1 MSLLRHLK
9 SKTSPVHLFFL
20 ERFGDASAARRAL
33 RVTED
38 AGIVRADLEASPIG
52 ADPELAWRLGN
63 PVVRPV
69 ELARYPWP
77 TVGTAFDYR
86 ARFFFDPAPA
96 EDLVAYRGARELASY
111 FGNATTKLAA
121 FVELRDVLADLLSTD
136 PSMAGPSRE
145 ESMAKACYAL
155 ALYEQCRRARPDDA
169 WPLVQAGPKATL
181 EEIYSLAVPAVIE
194 DLTRL
199 ALTFSQSQRTL
210 LATRP
215 YVANPTFGE
224 ASIRLDGAD
233 ADLIVGDRL
242 IDIKTTTD
250 DTIERLALWQIAGYT
265 LSDLD
270 DDFHIREVGL
280 YFSRHGVQAVWSL
293 EGLLSLLSGGP
304 ADLVNVRSDFRRMLE
319 GLESDREI
327 ARRDRVPQF
336 GWTPPVRDRS
346 TETIKRAMTFRPPVR
361 GKGKW
366 HVAYADNPVTG
377 AKPGVTDPASSASCG
392 NTKAQ
397 LDVQGKTFKPTKGH
411 HASEYA
417 ERLCARCLDYGG
429 PFHELANTYPERV
442 ILSRDHWK
450 FREPVHARLKWHIAR
465 PDFYDEKRRS
475 LVGICNSG
483 DAIKAQGQTLLV
495 PDDLDDADADLR
507 LCRHCIIQVRQ
518 ALKGGSA

>member
-1 MSLLRHLK
+1 MSLLGHLK
-9 SKTSPVHLFFL
+9 SKTSPVHLFFR

-33 RVTED
+33 RVTGD
-38 AGIVRADLEASPIG
+38 TGVVRAGSEALHIG
-52 ADPELAWRLGN
+52 GDRELAWRLGS
-63 PVVRPV
+63 PVVRPA

-86 ARFFFDPAPA
+86 ARFFFEPTPA
-96 EDLVAYRGARELASY
+96 EGLVAYRGARELASY
-111 FGNATTKLAA
+111 FGSTSTKLAA

-136 PSMAGPSRE
+136 PSTAGPSHE
-145 ESMAKACYAL
+145 ESMARACYAL
-155 ALYEQCRRARPDDA
+155 AMYEQCRRARPDDG
-169 WPLVQAGPKATL
+169 WSLVQAGPEATL
-181 EEIYSLAVPAVIE
+181 EEIYLLAVPAAIE

-199 ALTFSQSQRTL
+199 ALTFSQSQRML

-224 ASIRLDGAD
+224 ASVRLDGAD

-250 DTIERLALWQIAGYT
+250 DTIERLALWQIVGYA

-304 ADLVNVRSDFRRMLE
+304 VVLESVRSDFRRVLE
-319 GLESDREI
+319 GLESEREF
-327 ARRDRVPQF
+327 ARRDLAPQF
-336 GWTPPVRDRS
+336 GWTPPPRDRR
-346 TETIKRAMTFRPPVR
+346 TETIKRPMTFRPPVS

-377 AKPGVTDPASSASCG
+377 VKPGITDPATSASCG
-392 NTKAQ
+392 NTKVQ
-397 LDVQGKTFKPTKGH
+397 LDVHGETFKPTKGH

-429 PFHELANTYPERV
+429 PFHELASAYPERV
-442 ILSRDHWK
+442 IRLREYWK
-450 FREPVHARLKWHIAR
+450 FREPVHATLKWHIAWS
-465 PDFYDEKRRS
+465 DFYDEKSRQ
-475 LVGICNSG
+475 LGGICNSG
-483 DAIKAQGQTLLV
+483 DAIKAKGQTLSV
-495 PDDLDDADADLR
+495 PENLRDADADLR
-507 LCRHCIIQVRQ
+507 LCRHCIMQVRQ
-518 ALKGGSA
+518 ALKAGSA